1 MDYYL
6 FTDHEGME
14 GWVSLVGLP
23 TEDIDPRSGH
33 MSAVDQA

>member
-14 GWVSLVGLP
+14 DRVSHRLV
-23 TEDIDPRSGH
+23 DP
-33 MSAVDQA
+33 